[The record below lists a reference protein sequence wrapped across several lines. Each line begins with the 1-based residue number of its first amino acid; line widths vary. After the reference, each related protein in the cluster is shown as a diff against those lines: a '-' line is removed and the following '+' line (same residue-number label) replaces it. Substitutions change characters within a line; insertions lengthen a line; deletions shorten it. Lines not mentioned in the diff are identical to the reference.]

1 MGCLR
6 KDSYTK
12 EAWVRVVG
20 LPLHLWSR
28 EVFKKI
34 GDGCAGFITVDE
46 DIVFFTELQWAKI
59 LVKLV
64 GRIYLAL
71 LKFCWGRGVIPFKY
85 GGKPHLGLRR
95 WCRWDENTG

>member
-1 MGCLR
+1 MGCLH

-46 DIVFFTELQWAKI
+46 DIVFLTKLQ
-59 LVKLV
+59 
-64 GRIYLAL
+64 
-71 LKFCWGRGVIPFKY
+71 
-85 GGKPHLGLRR
+85 
-95 WCRWDENTG
+95 